1 MASYVFYNSNT
12 GEIVQIHQ
20 ETAMGGESLSTP
32 KEELL
37 SGPLMQLIKEQSQL
51 EDVGVIEVSGDAP
64 LFRHSLTMDDVTE
77 FYVDVEQQVLL
88 EREKGQQ

>member
-12 GEIVQIHQ
+12 GEIVHVHQ
-20 ETAMGGESLSTP
+20 EATVIGESLSTP

-64 LFRHSLTMDDVTE
+64 LFRHSLTKDDVTE

>member
-12 GEIVQIHQ
+12 GEIVHLHQ
-20 ETAMGGESLSTP
+20 EVAVIGESLSTP

>member
-1 MASYVFYNSNT
+1 MATYVFYNSNT

-37 SGPLMQLIKEQSQL
+37 SGPLMQLIKGHSQL
-51 EDVGVIEVSGDAP
+51 EEEDVDVIQVSGPEA
-64 LFRHSLTMDDVTE
+64 LFRGDVTVE
-77 FYVDVEQQVLL
+77 FYVDVQQRVLL
-88 EREKGQQ
+88 EREKGQR